1 VTNQL
6 TPRKL
11 HASMRRQAVIIKA
24 IIPVGVGHKHFTL
37 SGKLT
42 DGLKA
47 DSPLRCAYL
56 MAMLEG
62 VLLAVPLML
71 TIFPTRLGKSHPA
84 ARLCIPPIEDPT
96 LAYNFVIP
104 NLSKR
109 TNCARTM
116 SNIDTTGK
124 LVPHGFPV
132 SASIEDGPVEP

>member
-1 VTNQL
+1 
-6 TPRKL
+6 
-11 HASMRRQAVIIKA
+11 MRRQAVIVKA
-24 IIPVGVGHKHFTL
+24 IVPVGISHKHCTL

-42 DGLKA
+42 DGVKV
-47 DSPLRCAYL
+47 DSPLRWAYL

-96 LAYNFVIP
+96 LAYNFFIP

-109 TNCARTM
+109 TNWARTM
-116 SNIDTTGK
+116 SSIDMTGK
-124 LVPHGFPV
+124 FVPHGFPV
-132 SASIEDGPVEP
+132 SASMEDGPVEP